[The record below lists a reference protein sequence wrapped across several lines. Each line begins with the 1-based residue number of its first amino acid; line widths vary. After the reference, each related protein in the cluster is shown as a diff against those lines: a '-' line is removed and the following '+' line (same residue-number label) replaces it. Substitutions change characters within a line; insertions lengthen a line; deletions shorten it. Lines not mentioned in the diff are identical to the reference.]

1 MKKSWTGKKE
11 PTNPV
16 LKEQHQQRKT
26 IKEILHHIEDDDWE
40 EQLKEYYVCEINRRR
55 EMPS

>member
-1 MKKSWTGKKE
+1 MQKMKSPWTGKKPE
-11 PTNPV
+11 TNPV

-40 EQLKEYYVCEINRRR
+40 EQLKDYFDNKRT
-55 EMPS
+55 SG